1 MRRAERLIRVTQ
13 RLLDHPNDAVSL
25 SDLADETGSA
35 KSSLSEDVAIIRR
48 VLTAHGSGVIDTL
61 AGASGG
67 VRFRPRVPEPVRMA
81 FAKRMAERLADPSRL
96 LPGGFLYMSDVL
108 GDPDVLEITGRLFA
122 EPFYDSGVNVVVT
135 METKGIPLAVAAA
148 RCLHVPVVIVR
159 REHRV
164 TDGAALSVHYVS
176 GSERRIQ
183 TMSIS
188 TRAMPSDAR
197 ALIVD
202 DFMRAGATVK
212 AVRGL
217 LAEFHAQ
224 VVGTAVFVATDQ
236 PREKLVDRYLALF
249 RLGTL
254 EEGKRI
260 EVRPAEFLWREGGTP
275 STAHANEEVIAH
287 E

>member
-1 MRRAERLIRVTQ
+1 VRRAERLIRVTQ
-13 RLLDHPNDAVSL
+13 RLVDHPNHAVSL
-25 SDLADETGSA
+25 SDLADELGSA
-35 KSSLSEDVAIIRR
+35 KSSLSEDVAIIRE
-48 VLTAHGSGVIDTL
+48 VLTAQGTAVVETL
-61 AGASGG
+61 AGANGG
-67 VRFRPRVPEPVRMA
+67 VRYRPRVPQAVRDR
-81 FAKRMAERLADPSRL
+81 FVTEMAERLADPSRL

-108 GDPDVLEITGRLFA
+108 GDPDVLETAGRLFA
-122 EPFYDSGVNVVVT
+122 EPFYDAGVNVVVT
-135 METKGIPLAVAAA
+135 METKGIPLAVATA

-164 TDGAALSVHYVS
+164 TDGPALSLHYVS

-188 TRAMPSDAR
+188 TRAMPAHAR

-217 LAEFHAQ
+217 LAEFSAE

-236 PREKLVDRYLALF
+236 PQKKLVDSYLSLF

-260 EVRPAEFLWREGGTP
+260 EVVPSEFVSQGVTGQESVCQGG
-275 STAHANEEVIAH
+275 IMG
-287 E
+287 